1 MTVLVNLEFKVQPQ
15 RRNEAVRVLR
25 ELLPST
31 RAFAGCQKVS
41 GYLDQGDG
49 TILLIEE
56 WDTKES
62 QQKYLAWRMTT
73 EHGKQLIALLDAPP
87 ALHFYD
93 PLDI

>member
-1 MTVLVNLEFKVQPQ
+1 MTVHVLLEFKVSPQ
-15 RRNEAVRVLR
+15 RRNEAVRLFR

-31 RAFAGCQKVS
+31 RAFAGCKRVT
-41 GYLDQGDG
+41 GHLDQADG

-56 WDTKES
+56 WESKEH

-93 PLDI
+93 PLDV